1 VLTRRRASMAGVL
14 CAVGL
19 LGTGC
24 AGRTLAPEAPAA
36 GAPVPAPF
44 PRAGRELAGTA
55 GATPAPPPVTTEVP
69 LVLTHPDPPTA
80 RAETVDTV
88 TEDLLTAVP
97 DIAIPLNP
105 RVLGFVELFGD
116 RLKPSL
122 ERGLSRGAPYLPMI
136 REIFLDEGLPL
147 DLAYIPLVE
156 SAFRTDAVSRAS
168 ARGMWQFMRGTAIEQ
183 GLRYDWYVDERSDPE
198 KATRAAAQY
207 LKTLYDRFENW
218 HLALAA
224 YNGGPGRIQRAMSQ
238 SGKDTFWDIAAT
250 SRYLPRETR
259 DYVPLVLA
267 AIVVARNPSH
277 YGVGV
282 VPVEPLAFETVTLA
296 HAVDLRRVAEW
307 TGTSVETIQA
317 LNPELRRWTTPLG
330 AGDYVLKVPMGAGE
344 PLVARLA
351 SLGPADLLPAA
362 DYVVVSG
369 DTLTGVARKLRVS
382 RYDLADANYLS
393 REARLSIGQRLIVPR
408 APALAARAEIEV
420 PPAATTQLASAA
432 GPEASSVDGGSLV
445 HRVSRGDT
453 LYSIARRYRTTVT
466 RLREWN
472 QLSGNLI
479 RIGQLLTIGSR

>member
-1 VLTRRRASMAGVL
+1 MLTRRLMSLAAVL
-14 CAVGL
+14 CAGGL

-24 AGRTLAPEAPAA
+24 GTKTIAPETPAA
-36 GAPVPAPF
+36 RAPVPEPF
-44 PRAGRELAGTA
+44 PQAAREFPQTTA
-55 GATPAPPPVTTEVP
+55 VEPPPVVATQSLALE
-69 LVLTHPDPPTA
+69 HPDPPEA
-80 RAETVDTV
+80 RVETVDTV

-97 DIAIPLNP
+97 DIAIPLNA

-116 RLKPSL
+116 RLRPSL

-136 REIFLDEGLPL
+136 REIFLEEGLPL

-168 ARGMWQFMRGTAIEQ
+168 ARGMWQFMRGTAVEQ

-207 LKTLYDRFENW
+207 LKMLYERFENW

-224 YNGGPGRIQRAMSQ
+224 YNAGPGRIQRALSR
-238 SGKDTFWDIAAT
+238 SGKDTFWDISSS

-267 AIVVARNPSH
+267 AIVVARNPDH
-277 YGVGV
+277 YGLEV
-282 VPVEPLAFETVTLA
+282 VPDEPLVYETVILE

-307 TGTSVETIQA
+307 TGTSVEAIQG
-317 LNPELRRWTTPLG
+317 LNPELRRWTTPLDTE
-330 AGDYVLKVPMGAGE
+330 DYLLRVPTGVAE
-344 PLVARLA
+344 PLVTRLA
-351 SLGPADLLPAA
+351 SLGPEDLVPTA

-369 DTLTGVARKLRVS
+369 DTLTGVAAKLKVS
-382 RYDLADANYLS
+382 RYDLADANYIS
-393 REARLSIGQRLIVPR
+393 REAHLKIGQRLIVPR
-408 APALAARAEIEV
+408 APVLAARSDA
-420 PPAATTQLASAA
+420 PAAAEEPARVAAA
-432 GPEASSVDGGSLV
+432 GTASTAADGGFLT
-445 HRVSRGDT
+445 HRVNRGDT
-453 LYSIARRYRTTVT
+453 LYGIARRYRTTVS
-466 RLREWN
+466 LIKEWN